1 MRFFF
6 YGTLIAGS
14 ANPVAARVHARLRD
28 EGPATAR
35 GSLHAIGEAEGWYPA
50 MLAGAA
56 PVHGR
61 LYAVAPGFDEADLA
75 ALDGWEDFAPA
86 DPAGSLYV
94 RATIIVAD
102 AEGTFHEAQA
112 YVFNAALPP
121 GALAIPDGDFA
132 AWITREGLRP
142 YGALS

>member
-6 YGTLIAGS
+6 YGTLIAGN
-14 ANPVAARVHARLRD
+14 ANPIAMRVHACLRD

-35 GSLHAIGEAEGWYPA
+35 GTLHALGEPEGWYPV

-61 LYAVAPGFDEADLA
+61 LYSAAPGFGEADLA
-75 ALDGWEDFAPA
+75 ALDAYEDFDPTN
-86 DPAGSLYV
+86 PAGSLYL
-94 RATIIVAD
+94 RTTIVVAD
-102 AEGTFHEAQA
+102 AAAGFHEAQA
-112 YVFNAALPP
+112 YVFNGSLPP

-132 AWITREGLRP
+132 AWIAREGLRP
-142 YGALS
+142 YGAVS